1 MEEKNNKGFIIT
13 IIILIVIILGLGG
26 FIAYDK
32 FLKKEDEEEKIVEVE
47 DAELNLNTFYQVGDI
62 LNQFDKAFSDTSSTF
77 FGYPYRAKKL
87 TAKNFDISAA
97 LYLSS
102 YSLLTK
108 NGVHTLLKESKVE
121 DNFVKIFGD
130 NLKYTGGEV
139 VAGDNYHILYD
150 GSAKLYGAALQ
161 PEVRNKLISYNAV
174 TTKTSVTEN
183 EIIVTRKVYYL
194 EYESADNGVTATKA
208 YIYPD
213 NAKQQLV
220 TTMSLTDGKLNEKEL
235 LGKYGSK
242 LKTFKYTFSRKNEQ
256 TYNFYSIEMV

>member
-1 MEEKNNKGFIIT
+1 MEEKSNKGFIIT

-32 FLKKEDEEEKIVEVE
+32 FLKKESEEEKIVEVE
-47 DAELNLNTFYQVGDI
+47 DAELDLNTFYQVGDI
-62 LNQFDKAFSDTSSTF
+62 LNQFDQAFSDTSSTF

-87 TAKNFDISAA
+87 TAKNFDMSAA
-97 LYLSS
+97 IYLSS

-121 DNFVKIFGD
+121 DNFTKIFGN
-130 NLKYTGGEV
+130 NLKYVGSEV

-150 GSAKLYGAALQ
+150 GTAKIYGAALQ
-161 PEVRNKLISYNAV
+161 PEVKNRLISYN
-174 TTKTSVTEN
+174 TINTKTNVTEN
-183 EIIVTRKVYYL
+183 GISIIRKVYYV
-194 EYESADNGVTATKA
+194 EYESPDNGVTVTRA
-208 YIYPD
+208 YIYSD
-213 NAKQQLV
+213 NSKQQLIAA
-220 TTMSLTDGKLNEKEL
+220 MPLTNDTINEKEL

-256 TYNFYSIEMV
+256 TYNFYSIEMI